1 MTSYLT
7 SHDTTAAERLFDMA
21 AHSLI
26 WIYAGAG
33 AVSLS
38 AGLLAQIDASLWE
51 KSAWVIM
58 CSLFLTG
65 LGILWR
71 VNQKII
77 DNREKEYIEEIKW
90 LRGANEKLSE
100 KIQGQAKHD

>member
-1 MTSYLT
+1 MQKYLL
-7 SHDTTAAERLFDMA
+7 SHDITVAERWIDMA

-26 WIYAGAG
+26 WLYAGAG
-33 AVSLS
+33 VVSLS
-38 AGLLAQIDASLWE
+38 AGLMAQIDASLWE

-77 DNREKEYIEEIKW
+77 DNREKEYIEEIRW
-90 LRGANEKLSE
+90 LREANSKLSN
-100 KIQGQAKHD
+100 KIQGQDKP